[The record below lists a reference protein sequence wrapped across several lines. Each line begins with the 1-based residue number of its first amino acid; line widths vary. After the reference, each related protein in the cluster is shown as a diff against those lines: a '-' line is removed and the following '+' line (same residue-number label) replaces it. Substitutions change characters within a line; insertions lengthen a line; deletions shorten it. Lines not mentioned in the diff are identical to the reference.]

1 MKKVLLFVLI
11 LISAAC
17 DEKARGMET
26 KTFHLSRLSNEE
38 AVALITPYIREGGT
52 VSVSKTGRFISVRE
66 DDDRLKVI
74 EDVLKRFDGIGQA
87 VDVVLD
93 IRIVQANGVTTR
105 DSALADV
112 EQTLR
117 ETFRYQGYRLVGQ
130 TRVQTRE
137 GTRFSQSVGSNFAIE
152 GEVQRVGAANNEQRV
167 PIEIHL
173 MGPLSRTASGAVGP
187 VSEMRSTVT
196 ATLGKPVVL
205 GQSTG
210 NGATI
215 LIITPSLAR

>member
-1 MKKVLLFVLI
+1 MKRIFLLALVVL
-11 LISAAC
+11 SAAC

-26 KTFHLSRLSNEE
+26 RTFQLSRLSNEE
-38 AVALITPYIREGGT
+38 AVALITPYVREGGT
-52 VSVSKTGRFISVRE
+52 VSVAKNGRFMSIRE
-66 DDDRLKVI
+66 HEERLKVI
-74 EDVLKRFDGIGQA
+74 EEVLKRFDGIGHA

-93 IRIVQANGVTTR
+93 IRIVQANGATAR
-105 DSALADV
+105 DSGLVDV

-117 ETFRYQGYRLVGQ
+117 NTFRYQGYRLAGQ

-137 GTRFSQSVGSNFAIE
+137 DTPFSQSVGNNWQIE
-152 GEVQRVGAANNEQRV
+152 GRVLRVAAANNEQRV
-167 PIEIHL
+167 PIEVEL
-173 MGPLSRTASGAVGP
+173 TSAVRNASGQITPG
-187 VSEMRSTVT
+187 SHMKSTVT

-215 LIITPSLAR
+215 LIITPTLAR